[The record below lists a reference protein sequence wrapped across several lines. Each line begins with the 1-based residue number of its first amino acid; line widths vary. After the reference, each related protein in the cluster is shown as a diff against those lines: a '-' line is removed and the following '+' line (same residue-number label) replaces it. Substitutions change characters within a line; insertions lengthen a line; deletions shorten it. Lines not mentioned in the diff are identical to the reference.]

1 MQIGNINLG
10 SKPVLL
16 APLEDIT
23 DSAFRQICKKHGA
36 DMVFT
41 EFVASEALIRNVP
54 KTIDKMKFIS
64 EERPIGIQ
72 LFGNDVNTMAESA
85 KIIAQFKPDTIDI
98 NFGCPVKK
106 IALKGSGAA
115 LLKDIPLMINIA
127 KAIVN
132 AVDIPITVK
141 TRLGWDQTNKPIV
154 EIVQRLQDVGVA
166 AVTIHARTRS
176 QMYSGVADWTLIGEI
191 KNMQNVKIPI
201 IGNGDINSA
210 EIAKQM
216 FDKYGVDAI
225 MIGRAAIG
233 NPWIFSQIKDYINK
247 GITPS
252 DVDLKT
258 RIDTCLQHLKIA
270 IDNKGE
276 TKAII
281 EMRRLYS
288 GYFKNIYDFKRVRLK
303 LLTAK
308 SYAQVQDILLNAVSL

>member
-41 EFVASEALIRNVP
+41 EFVASEALIRNVQ
-54 KTIDKMKFIS
+54 KTIDKMKFIP

-141 TRLGWDQTNKPIV
+141 TRLGWDQTDKPIV

-191 KNMQNVKIPI
+191 KNMQSIKIPI

-210 EIAKQM
+210 EVAKQM

-288 GYFKNIYDFKRVRLK
+288 GYFKNIYDFKKVRLK
-303 LLTAK
+303 LLTAN
-308 SYAQVQDILLNAVSL
+308 SYAQVQDILLNAVPL

>member
-23 DSAFRQICKKHGA
+23 DSTFRQICKKHGA

-41 EFVASEALIRNVP
+41 EFVASEALIRNVQ
-54 KTIDKMKFIS
+54 KTIDKMKFIP

-141 TRLGWDQTNKPIV
+141 TRLGWDQTDKPIV

-191 KNMQNVKIPI
+191 KNMQNIKIPI

-252 DVDLKT
+252 DVNLKT

-288 GYFKNIYDFKRVRLK
+288 GYFKNIYDFKKVRLK
-303 LLTAK
+303 LLTAN
-308 SYAQVQDILLNAVSL
+308 SYAQVQDILLNAVPL

>member
-10 SKPVLL
+10 NKPVLL

-41 EFVASEALIRNVP
+41 EFVASEALIRNVQ
-54 KTIDKMKFIS
+54 KTIDKMKFIP

-115 LLKDIPLMINIA
+115 LLKDIPLMVEIT

-132 AVDIPITVK
+132 AVDIPVTVK
-141 TRLGWDQTNKPIV
+141 TRLGWDQNDKPIV

-176 QMYSGVADWTLIGEI
+176 QMYSGVADWTLIGVI
-191 KNMQNVKIPI
+191 KNMQSIKIPI

-210 EIAKQM
+210 EVAKQM

-233 NPWIFSQIKDYINK
+233 NPWIFSQVKEYLNK
-247 GITPS
+247 GIITN

-288 GYFKNIYDFKRVRLK
+288 GYFRNIYDFKRVRLK
-303 LLTAK
+303 LLTAN
-308 SYAQVQDILLNAVSL
+308 SYAQVQDVLLNAI

>member
-23 DSAFRQICKKHGA
+23 DSTFRQICKKHGA

-41 EFVASEALIRNVP
+41 EFVASEALIRNVQ
-54 KTIDKMKFIS
+54 KTIDKMKFIP

-191 KNMQNVKIPI
+191 KNMQSIKIPI

-210 EIAKQM
+210 EVAKQM

-252 DVDLKT
+252 DVNLKT

-288 GYFKNIYDFKRVRLK
+288 GYFKNIYDFKKVRLK
-303 LLTAK
+303 LLTAN
-308 SYAQVQDILLNAVSL
+308 SYAQVQDILLNAVPL

>member
-41 EFVASEALIRNVP
+41 EFVASEALIRNVQ
-54 KTIDKMKFIS
+54 KTIDKMKFIP

-191 KNMQNVKIPI
+191 KNMQSIKIPI

-210 EIAKQM
+210 EVAKQM

-247 GITPS
+247 GITPN

>member
-10 SKPVLL
+10 NKPVLL
-16 APLEDIT
+16 APLEDIS
-23 DSAFRQICKKHGA
+23 DSAFRLICKKHGA

-41 EFVASEALIRNVP
+41 EFVASEALIRNVQ
-54 KTIDKMKFIS
+54 KTIDKMVFIP

-115 LLKDIPLMINIA
+115 LLKNIPLMVDIT
-127 KAIVN
+127 KAIVD
-132 AVDIPITVK
+132 AVNIPVTVK
-141 TRLGWDQTNKPIV
+141 TRLGWDQTDKPIV

-176 QMYSGVADWTLIGEI
+176 QMYSGLADWTLIGEI
-191 KNMQNVKIPI
+191 KNMQSIKIPI
-201 IGNGDINSA
+201 IGNGDVNSA
-210 EIAKQM
+210 EVAKLM
-216 FDKYGVDAI
+216 FDRYGVDAI

-233 NPWIFSQIKDYINK
+233 NPWIFSQVKEYLNK
-247 GITPS
+247 GIITD

-288 GYFKNIYDFKRVRLK
+288 GYFRNVYDFKKIRLK

-308 SYAQVQDILLNAVSL
+308 SYAQVQDILLSAVSL

>member
-10 SKPVLL
+10 NKPVLL

-41 EFVASEALIRNVP
+41 EFVASEALIRNVQ
-54 KTIDKMKFIS
+54 KTIDKMKFIP

-106 IALKGSGAA
+106 VALKGSGAA
-115 LLKDIPLMINIA
+115 LLKDIPLMVNIT
-127 KAIVN
+127 KAIVD
-132 AVDIPITVK
+132 AVDIPVTVK
-141 TRLGWDQTNKPIV
+141 TRLGWDQTDKPII

-191 KNMQNVKIPI
+191 KNMQSIKIPI
-201 IGNGDINSA
+201 IGNGDVNSA
-210 EIAKQM
+210 EVAKLM
-216 FDKYGVDAI
+216 FDRYGVDAI

-233 NPWIFSQIKDYINK
+233 NPWIFSQVKEYLNK
-247 GITPS
+247 GVITD

-258 RIDTCLQHLKIA
+258 RVDICLQHLKIA

-288 GYFKNIYDFKRVRLK
+288 GYFRNIYDFKRVRLK

-308 SYAQVQDILLNAVSL
+308 SYAQVQDILSSAVSL